1 MVVFGAL
8 DLLGLG
14 LELEL
19 GRELFLFVLGLT
31 ELELGRELELIR
43 IVLLLLLLLLLLIL
57 IVLVG
62 LWRTWGFVVLV
73 GFVRIVRLFGKY
85 VRLSD
90 VLPSET
96 EMDLDLLELE

>member
-8 DLLGLG
+8 DLLGL
-14 LELEL
+14 LLKL
-19 GRELFLFVLGLT
+19 GRELELFLFVLGLT

-43 IVLLLLLLLLLLIL
+43 IVLLLLLLIL

-62 LWRTWGFVVLV
+62 LTRTWGFVVLV